1 MILIFEPLD
10 LKRSHV
16 CIGINRKWIF
26 LYGRQPLVKLVVE
39 TILSGLLELEYKD
52 EDSA

>member
-1 MILIFEPLD
+1 MYRNKSKMD
-10 LKRSHV
+10 
-16 CIGINRKWIF
+16 F

-52 EDSA
+52 KDSA